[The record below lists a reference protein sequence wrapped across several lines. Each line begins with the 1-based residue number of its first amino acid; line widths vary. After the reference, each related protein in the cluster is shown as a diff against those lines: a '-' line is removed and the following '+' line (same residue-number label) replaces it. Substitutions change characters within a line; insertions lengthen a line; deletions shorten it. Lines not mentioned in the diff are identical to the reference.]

1 MEWCFTLLFNIHKYL
16 PSAFCVQKTQQ
27 AQGIEFA
34 RKRITTSMKSQE
46 TPGAKE
52 DGSSHIPQCSL
63 NQKSFQNS
71 QVLVPGAHT
80 RYTKGLQDL
89 DLKERVGHE
98 QVEKRRDILRQ
109 DLGAKGKESWE
120 FRLGTLSLFV
130 PSFPSAI
137 KMAQGLGCLV
147 SSAVLE
153 ISPAWSCVRSTACK
167 LICQFVQKL
176 LLPTCRALLSP
187 LREGIVLELAFWN
200 RFSQFKLATVV
211 LLIPLLWD

>member
-1 MEWCFTLLFNIHKYL
+1 MLIESKEL
-16 PSAFCVQKTQQ
+16 PELTGLSPW
-27 AQGIEFA
+27 G
-34 RKRITTSMKSQE
+34 
-46 TPGAKE
+46 
-52 DGSSHIPQCSL
+52 
-63 NQKSFQNS
+63 
-71 QVLVPGAHT
+71 T

-89 DLKERVGHE
+89 DLKERVRHE

-153 ISPAWSCVRSTACK
+153 ISPASSCVRSTAYK
-167 LICQFVQKL
+167 ILSCQFVQKL
-176 LLPTCRALLSP
+176 LLPTNRALLSP
-187 LREGIVLELAFWN
+187 LREGIVLELAF
-200 RFSQFKLATVV
+200 
-211 LLIPLLWD
+211 